1 MTNQIYLTLFGEQD
15 LSDIFEIQKDLRS
28 AEMRQAMG
36 VPSTLSD
43 VEEWLENKRTIQ
55 SSRNFTLGVRLINTH
70 QIVGYVTLKSLET
83 DMFSAEVGI
92 VMNFTKGKGY
102 GGEALNRLERL
113 ACFSFGYSTIIAN
126 VLTINTK
133 ALSFFDKNSYT
144 RVSEMADH
152 IIFKKVLTQF

>member
-55 SSRNFTLGVRLINTH
+55 SSRNFTLV
-70 QIVGYVTLKSLET
+70 
-83 DMFSAEVGI
+83 
-92 VMNFTKGKGY
+92 
-102 GGEALNRLERL
+102 
-113 ACFSFGYSTIIAN
+113 
-126 VLTINTK
+126 
-133 ALSFFDKNSYT
+133 
-144 RVSEMADH
+144 
-152 IIFKKVLTQF
+152 